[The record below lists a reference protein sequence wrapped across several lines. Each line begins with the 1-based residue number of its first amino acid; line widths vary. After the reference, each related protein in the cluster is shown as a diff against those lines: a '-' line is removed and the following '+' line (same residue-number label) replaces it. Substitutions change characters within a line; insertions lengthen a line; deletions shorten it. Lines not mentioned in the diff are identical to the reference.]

1 MVKPN
6 MTRLLMPA
14 SVTVHALRRDID
26 LPQQNKCSCE
36 ARTHADLVFEL
47 WHREDEETVSDF
59 ILSDFI
65 VGTLGQAG

>member
-14 SVTVHALRRDID
+14 SMTVHALRRDID
-26 LPQQNKCSCE
+26 LPQQNRCSCE

-47 WHREDEETVSDF
+47 WHRGDEETVSDF

>member
-14 SVTVHALRRDID
+14 SVAVHALRRDID
-26 LPQQNKCSCE
+26 LPQQNRCSCE

-47 WHREDEETVSDF
+47 WHRGDEETVSDF

>member
-26 LPQQNKCSCE
+26 LPQQNRCSCE

-47 WHREDEETVSDF
+47 WHRGNEETVSDF

>member
-1 MVKPN
+1 MVKPD

-47 WHREDEETVSDF
+47 WHRGDEETVSDF

>member
-1 MVKPN
+1 MVEPN
-6 MTRLLMPA
+6 MSRLLMPA

-26 LPQQNKCSCE
+26 LPQQNRCSCE

-47 WHREDEETVSDF
+47 WHRGDEETVSDF

>member
-1 MVKPN
+1 
-6 MTRLLMPA
+6 MTKLLMPA

-26 LPQQNKCSCE
+26 LPQQNRCSCE

-47 WHREDEETVSDF
+47 WHRGDEETVSDF

>member
-6 MTRLLMPA
+6 MSRLLMPA

-26 LPQQNKCSCE
+26 LPQQNRCSCE

-47 WHREDEETVSDF
+47 WHRGDEETVSDF

>member
-47 WHREDEETVSDF
+47 WHRGDEETVSDF

>member
-1 MVKPN
+1 
-6 MTRLLMPA
+6 MTKLLMPA
-14 SVTVHALRRDID
+14 SVTIHALRRDID
-26 LPQQNKCSCE
+26 LPQQNRRSCE

-47 WHREDEETVSDF
+47 WHRGDEETVSDF

>member
-26 LPQQNKCSCE
+26 LPQQNRCSCE
-36 ARTHADLVFEL
+36 TRTHADLVFEL
-47 WHREDEETVSDF
+47 WHRGNEETVSDF